1 MGRPLGVTS
10 LSVRSSHRLL
20 AVMTVESRSTGTT
33 ASPTRPRDGF
43 LDLVRSASILRVVVI
58 HLLGAPGFWFWPA
71 PTFVA
76 PGMPVVFFVSGALV
90 RQTLRTVDGK
100 RRSVLGYWRK
110 TFRRLLLPYSVYYA
124 VVLSIC
130 VVGDMTRSDPRWTV
144 RPDRALLAATGFVIP
159 NASRAMRHYTGH
171 LWFMSA
177 FLVLTLLAP
186 LLVRVFERL
195 GALVLALPFAGFAWA
210 EWRTAG
216 GNQPPQEIYKLAT
229 FAVPYVAGFWYTE
242 PRFQRLPRWVFLMA
256 AVVFGVAAWWYDGVR
271 PGAVNASGIKHLLVG
286 GGWFCVALAG
296 APALRHVAERYS
308 DGINRIS
315 RRTFTIFLWGWTTSV
330 FAWELASDL
339 VEEYWGRL
347 ALFLVLSLGLLAIAV
362 AAFGRFED
370 IAAGRPRSAA
380 TSESQR
386 HRTSAG

>member
-195 GALVLALPFAGFAWA
+195 GALVLALPFAAMWV
-210 EWRTAG
+210 WLSKR
-216 GNQPPQEIYKLAT
+216 KLLA
-229 FAVPYVAGFWYTE
+229 AVPWLDPDELLGAYAYHDVMNVHPERLLLAFLSNAG
-242 PRFQRLPRWVFLMA
+242 A
-256 AVVFGVAAWWYDGVR
+256 A
-271 PGAVNASGIKHLLVG
+271 GAVA
-286 GGWFCVALAG
+286 
-296 APALRHVAERYS
+296 
-308 DGINRIS
+308 
-315 RRTFTIFLWGWTTSV
+315 
-330 FAWELASDL
+330 
-339 VEEYWGRL
+339 
-347 ALFLVLSLGLLAIAV
+347 
-362 AAFGRFED
+362 
-370 IAAGRPRSAA
+370 
-380 TSESQR
+380 
-386 HRTSAG
+386 